1 MGGEKAQPMKS
12 MTGYGRREA
21 EWKEANWTVEVRSV
35 NHRYCEVIARLP
47 KGLGMLEDD
56 LKQCVRQRC
65 ERGRVEI
72 TLSMSG
78 GGSGLKSL
86 ALDRP
91 VATQY
96 YRLLKTLQK
105 ELHLGGEVDVGL
117 LAGFRDVFLQRDQ
130 QVNGTDAKRMVL
142 RLTKGALTDLDKM
155 RRREG
160 QALLLDTLQRLRT
173 IKGVLRKVARR
184 IPLGVHEHFVKMKER
199 VAKLLDQDDVNIAR
213 LHQELALYADRCDV
227 TEELTRLE
235 SHLDQFHATVKG
247 KGVMGRRLDFLIQ
260 EMGREVNT
268 IGSKAN
274 DAEVGVHVVEL
285 KTELEKIREQI
296 QNIE

>member
-1 MGGEKAQPMKS
+1 MGMKKTQRMKS

-21 EWKEANWTVEVRSV
+21 EWKGVNWSVEVRSV

-47 KGLGMLEDD
+47 KGLGMLEDG

-91 VATQY
+91 IATQY
-96 YRLLKTLQK
+96 YRLLKTLQR
-105 ELHLGGEVDVGL
+105 ELHLRGEIDVGL

-130 QVNGTDAKRMVL
+130 QVNGADAKRMVM
-142 RLTKGALTDLDKM
+142 RLTKGALTDLDNM
-155 RRREG
+155 RCREG
-160 QALLLDTLQRLRT
+160 QALLLDTLKRLKT
-173 IKGVLRKVARR
+173 IKGVLKKVARR
-184 IPLGVHEHFVKMKER
+184 IPWRIQEHFVKMKER
-199 VAKLLDQDDVNIAR
+199 VEKILDHEGVNTAR
-213 LHQELALYADRCDV
+213 LNQELALYADRCDV

-235 SHLDQFHATVKG
+235 SHLDQFQATLKDKG
-247 KGVMGRRLDFLIQ
+247 AMGRRLDFLIQ

-274 DAEVGVHVVEL
+274 DTEIGSHVVEL